1 MVTINGNWAPERKTT
16 FWTDFSIADMFG
28 TSAVRETFQRAF
40 DEWKSNYKYL
50 TELVIVL
57 NRKIWEHYDN
67 WNKILTKVYNDIWQI
82 ADSYA
87 YENLKDEELKYF
99 IRTTD

>member
-1 MVTINGNWAPERKTT
+1 MVTINWDWAPERETT
-16 FWTDFSIADMFG
+16 FWSDFTIADMFG

-57 NRKIWEHYDN
+57 NRKIWEHYEK
-67 WNKILTKVYNDIWQI
+67 WNKILAKVYNDIWQM

-99 IRTTD
+99 IHTTD

>member
-1 MVTINGNWAPERKTT
+1 MVTINGNWAPERETT
-16 FWTDFSIADMFG
+16 FWTDFSIADRFG

-57 NRKIWEHYDN
+57 NRKIWEHYEK
-67 WNKILTKVYNDIWQI
+67 WNKILAKVYNDIWQM

-99 IRTTD
+99 IHTTD

>member
-1 MVTINGNWAPERKTT
+1 MVTINGNWAPERETT
-16 FWTDFSIADMFG
+16 FWTDFSIADRFG

-57 NRKIWEHYDN
+57 NRKIWEHYEN
-67 WNKILTKVYNDIWQI
+67 WNKTLAKVYNDIWQI

-99 IRTTD
+99 IHTTD

>member
-1 MVTINGNWAPERKTT
+1 MVTINWNWTPERETT
-16 FWTDFSIADMFG
+16 FWTDFSIADRFG

-57 NRKIWEHYDN
+57 NWKLREHYDK
-67 WNKILTKVYNDIWQI
+67 WDKVLAKVYNDIWQI

-99 IRTTD
+99 IHTTD